1 MMKMPFTIHCL
12 CSNLQKVG
20 SESGKLK
27 LYIATTDYMG
37 TSELYETAGY
47 DALNDKLL
55 MNRDD
60 LFPKLRKDFKGTHL
74 RIVSEEVLR
83 TSLFSITNKSIVLT

>member
-1 MMKMPFTIHCL
+1 MLVNDENAFYNCA
-12 CSNLQKVG
+12 NLQKVG

-47 DALNDKLL
+47 DALNDKLW
-55 MNRDD
+55 MKRDD
-60 LFPKLRKDFKGTHL
+60 LFPKLRRDFKGTHL
-74 RIVSEEVLR
+74 RIVSEEVL
-83 TSLFSITNKSIVLT
+83 